1 MMFLVRLLRDIR
13 RIWVRKRYHN
23 ISKTSHI
30 CRNVTIFNPNNLYME
45 ENTNINPGAVIIN
58 TNARFILKKGSGAA
72 HGLTVSTG
80 NHMSIPG
87 LLMKQV
93 TDKTKMKSDV
103 NHEYDNDV
111 VVEEDVWIAS
121 NVTLLSGVVIG
132 RGSIVGAGSVV
143 RKNTP
148 PYSVVLGNPAKIV
161 GFRFTPEE
169 IIEHEMNLYPENERL
184 PLEILEN
191 NYNKYYINRIKDIK
205 SFLKQ

>member
-1 MMFLVRLLRDIR
+1 MFLVRLLRDIR
-13 RIWVRKRYHN
+13 RLWLRNRYHN

-30 CRNVTIFNPNNLYME
+30 CRNVTVFNPNNLYME
-45 ENTNINPGAVIIN
+45 DNTNINPGAVIIN

-148 PYSVVLGNPAKIV
+148 PYSVVVGNPAKIV

-169 IIEHEMNLYPENERL
+169 VIEHEMNLYPENERL